1 MKIRYVLNDKLRIK
15 VTDKCNTHCSFCHFE
30 GAKGAKD
37 LAINDETIQILK
49 SLRKNFSAV
58 HITGGEPF
66 LYSDLITLIDV
77 LESLEYKIS
86 ITTN

>member
-15 VTDKCNTHCSFCHFE
+15 VTDKCNMHCSFCHFE

-49 SLRKNFSAV
+49 IAEKKFFSS
-58 HITGGEPF
+58 T
-66 LYSDLITLIDV
+66 YYWRRTLFIF
-77 LESLEYKIS
+77 
-86 ITTN
+86 